1 MSKTSTKPAAPHAS
15 VAPAPASIT
24 AMTQGEIEA
33 ALDFAEE
40 ACRSRGER
48 LTPIRRKVLE
58 LLLRSNRAAKAYAL
72 LDQMRAIHPA
82 AAPPTV
88 YRALDFL
95 LSVGL
100 IHRIESL
107 NAFAACR
114 DVAHFHHGV
123 FLICQRCGA
132 VTELH
137 EPELEEVMRKRIAA
151 QGYLPAHDCAEL
163 KGVCLACQQIE
174 TRDARRPGAT
184 EPSAAR
190 GMN

>member
-1 MSKTSTKPAAPHAS
+1 MSKTPPKPAS
-15 VAPAPASIT
+15 SGSTVTLTPAST
-24 AMTQGEIEA
+24 AAPTLGDVEL
-33 ALDFAEE
+33 ALDLADA
-40 ACRSRGER
+40 ACRARGER
-48 LTPIRRKVLE
+48 LTPIRRKVLG

-72 LDQMRAIHPA
+72 LDQMRVIHRA

-114 DVAHFHHGV
+114 DLAHFHHGV
-123 FLICQRCGA
+123 FLICQQCGA

-137 EPELEEVMRKRIAA
+137 EPELEEVVRKRIAMW
-151 QGYLPAHDCAEL
+151 GYLPAHDCAEL
-163 KGVCLACQQIE
+163 KGICGACQQSE
-174 TRDARRPGAT
+174 RCDARQSNT
-184 EPSAAR
+184 DVSPSKR
-190 GMN
+190 GK